1 MKGGDSGQESAC
13 QCKRY
18 KRHRFDPWAQQSTPA
33 FLPGESHG
41 QRSLGGYS
49 PQGHKESDTSEMTQH
64 STASHQIKM
73 QISGNS
79 LEVQWLRLPALTAAG
94 LGLIPGQEIKIPQT
108 SQRGQRKKKMQSFK
122 GNIRK
127 VIISKID

>member
-1 MKGGDSGQESAC
+1 
-13 QCKRY
+13 
-18 KRHRFDPWAQQSTPA
+18 
-33 FLPGESHG
+33 
-41 QRSLGGYS
+41 
-49 PQGHKESDTSEMTQH
+49 
-64 STASHQIKM
+64 M

-127 VIISKID
+127 VIVSKID